1 MDPEEM
7 KKGLSSIWALTALFS
22 SIFFFSSEYFW
33 VVGIALL
40 VLLLRTL
47 YLIYINESYVAFLS
61 HFQKWSLASFTLM
74 ISGGF
79 YMVGRSDYEQSFV
92 DSISLAMVPVLLF
105 AVEVGFFYF
114 TRSPNRRAGYE
125 VRDNRVLVA
134 GGQYSQFAGNILASI
149 VAVSALAMKMA
160 WHVSDGVVGI
170 YVLTL
175 SVFYLIYVSR
185 NSIRMLKAIKAK
197 EKRASELTFENIDQ
211 IREARRRWWT
221 SRLLNWLISLSKPS
235 GR

>member
-1 MDPEEM
+1 MDAEGM
-7 KKGLSSIWALTALFS
+7 KTGLYSIWGLTALFS
-22 SIFFFSSEYFW
+22 SIFFVGSGYFW

-61 HFQKWSLASFTLM
+61 HFQKCSLASFTIM
-74 ISGGF
+74 ISGCL
-79 YMVGRSDYEQSFV
+79 YMVGRGDYEQSFI

-114 TRSPNRRAGYE
+114 TRSPNGRAGYE
-125 VRDNRVLVA
+125 VRDNRVLVER
-134 GGQYSQFAGNILASI
+134 GQYSQFVGNVLASI
-149 VAVSALAMKMA
+149 ALVSAFGIKIV
-160 WHVSDGVVGI
+160 WQVSDGFVAV

>member
-1 MDPEEM
+1 MDAEGM
-7 KKGLSSIWALTALFS
+7 KTGLYSIWGLTALFS
-22 SIFFFSSEYFW
+22 SIFFFDSGYFW

-47 YLIYINESYVAFLS
+47 YLIYVNESYVAFLS
-61 HFQKWSLASFTLM
+61 HFQKCSLASFTLM
-74 ISGGF
+74 ISGCL
-79 YMVGRSDYEQSFV
+79 YMVGRSDYEQSFI

-114 TRSPNRRAGYE
+114 TRNPNGRAGYE
-125 VRDNRVLVA
+125 VRHNRVLVES
-134 GGQYSQFAGNILASI
+134 GQYSQFVGNLLASI
-149 VAVSALAMKMA
+149 VLVSAFVMKIV
-160 WHVSDGVVGI
+160 WQVSDGFVAV

-175 SVFYLIYVSR
+175 SVFYLLYICR